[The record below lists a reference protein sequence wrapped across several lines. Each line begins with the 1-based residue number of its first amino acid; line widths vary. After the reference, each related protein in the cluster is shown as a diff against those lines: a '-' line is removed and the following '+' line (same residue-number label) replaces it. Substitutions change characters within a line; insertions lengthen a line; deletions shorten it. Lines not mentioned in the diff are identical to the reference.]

1 MPMRTRKGLE
11 MCHAVR
17 CRTCGL
23 VTWRGCGRHV
33 EQVLASY
40 PRESRCEGHDD
51 EQPRGLLGWFSRR

>member
-1 MPMRTRKGLE
+1 

-33 EQVLASY
+33 DQVLAGF
-40 PRESRCEGHDD
+40 PPEARCEGHQD
-51 EQPRGLLGWFSRR
+51 EPRPLLLRWLDRG